1 MTLRTS
7 SEAVKLQ
14 GIIIWSSFVTGAS
27 NHKNE
32 ITSITFIEKN
42 GWCWLLNLVPLIQR
56 LNSNAVCYK
65 DIFFQM
71 VKFNYYSVV
80 CFTHPPCVVVV
91 VVVFNTF
98 VFCFLF
104 PIFILFW
111 KSISITK
118 GAGVNLRKPWLIS
131 VCHWSNLAVCEV
143 F

>member
-7 SEAVKLQ
+7 SEAVKLL

-42 GWCWLLNLVPLIQR
+42 GWCWLLNLVPLLRR

-65 DIFFQM
+65 ETFFQM
-71 VKFNYYSVV
+71 VKFNNSVV
-80 CFTHPPCVVVV
+80 CFTHPLCF
-91 VVVFNTF
+91 VVVF
-98 VFCFLF
+98 VSIRLF
-104 PIFILFW
+104 SVSYVYIVL
-111 KSISITK
+111 KSISINK
-118 GAGVNLRKPWLIS
+118 GVGVNLRKPWLIS
-131 VCHWSNLAVCEV
+131 VCRWSNLAVCEV